1 MASKPNIL
9 IPQFIKKTHNTLDFI
24 HGKENIDIIFNGL
37 NQNMLE
43 DLVNLYTST
52 FLERYYSVY
61 IFLDKFKMFDNKPYH
76 PTFITSI
83 FICAIQH
90 YL

>member
-1 MASKPNIL
+1 MSVAANIL
-9 IPQFIKKTHNTLDFI
+9 IPLFIKKTHNTLDFI

-43 DLVNLYTST
+43 DLVNLYTRT
-52 FLERYYSVY
+52 FFERYYSVY
-61 IFLDKFKMFDNKPYH
+61 TFLDKFNMFDNKPYE

>member
-1 MASKPNIL
+1 
-9 IPQFIKKTHNTLDFI
+9 
-24 HGKENIDIIFNGL
+24 
-37 NQNMLE
+37 MLE
-43 DLVNLYTST
+43 DLVDLYTST
-52 FLERYYSVY
+52 FLERYYSLY